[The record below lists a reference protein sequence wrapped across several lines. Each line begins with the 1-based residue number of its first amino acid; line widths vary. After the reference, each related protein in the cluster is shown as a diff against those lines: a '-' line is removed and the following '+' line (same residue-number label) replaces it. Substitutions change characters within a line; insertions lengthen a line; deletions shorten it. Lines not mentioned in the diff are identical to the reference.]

1 MDRVAIGYLAIT
13 AGLGL
18 IALRVPIGVALG
30 VVSFFGIAAILNM
43 TAAWGIVTAV
53 PFNFV
58 GDWNLTAIP
67 MFLLMG
73 YVASSTGLSRGL
85 FRAMRIALSR
95 LPGGLAVASVGACAL
110 LSAASGSSVATSS
123 AFARI
128 ATPEMLRY
136 RYDPGLASGVV
147 AAAGTLGSMIPP
159 SILMVL
165 YGYVAEISIAKLFMA
180 GFLPGLLTA
189 TAFAAMIIVRVM
201 LNPSLAPP
209 VDESFTRAE
218 KLEALAEIWPLPVLI
233 VAVLVG
239 IFVGIFTPTE
249 AGAVGAFLAILLA
262 WARGMLSLAALKDGV
277 LNTLTGTA
285 GIFMVVIGTVLLAR
299 LMALSGV
306 PGHIAGGLMALG
318 GSQLTVIL
326 MVSVLYLIL
335 GCFLDSIGILLLTL
349 PIILPVAR
357 QAGIDLIYFGII
369 LVKLLEIG
377 LVTPPVGLNVYVM
390 KGALGNL
397 VSLPTIFRGVT
408 WFVATDMI
416 TLAILIAFPII
427 SLLLP
432 GMMG

>member
-1 MDRVAIGYLAIT
+1 
-13 AGLGL
+13 
-18 IALRVPIGVALG
+18 
-30 VVSFFGIAAILNM
+30 
-43 TAAWGIVTAV
+43 
-53 PFNFV
+53 
-58 GDWNLTAIP
+58 
-67 MFLLMG
+67 
-73 YVASSTGLSRGL
+73 
-85 FRAMRIALSR
+85 
-95 LPGGLAVASVGACAL
+95 
-110 LSAASGSSVATSS
+110 
-123 AFARI
+123 
-128 ATPEMLRY
+128 
-136 RYDPGLASGVV
+136 
-147 AAAGTLGSMIPP
+147 
-159 SILMVL
+159 
-165 YGYVAEISIAKLFMA
+165 MA
-180 GFLPGLLTA
+180 GFLPGFLTA
-189 TAFAAMIIVRVM
+189 AMFAAMIIVRVM
-201 LNPSLAPP
+201 LKPSLAPS
-209 VDESFTRAE
+209 VDERFTREE
-218 KLEALAEIWPLPVLI
+218 KLAALAEIWPLPVLI
-233 VAVLVG
+233 IAVLVG
-239 IFVGIFTPTE
+239 IFVGVFTPTE
-249 AGAVGAFLAILLA
+249 AGAVGAFLAIVLA

-318 GSQLTVIL
+318 GDQLTVIL

-349 PIILPVAR
+349 PIVLPVAR

-408 WFVATDMI
+408 WFVATDVI